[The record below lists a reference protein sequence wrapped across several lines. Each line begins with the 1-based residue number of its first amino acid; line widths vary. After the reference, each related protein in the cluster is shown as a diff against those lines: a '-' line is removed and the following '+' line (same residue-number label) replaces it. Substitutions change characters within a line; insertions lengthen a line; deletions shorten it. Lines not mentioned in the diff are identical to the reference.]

1 MNELFRLKIASK
13 RQMTAPQRLLDV
25 LNLNEGDE
33 IQIEIADGQIVD
45 VHPCKAVPTRML
57 TDELLSKIKQRE
69 ERMVQGHGL
78 TPEEALRETK
88 APRIKLKKGMESRA
102 SQTERKVAR

>member
-25 LNLNEGDE
+25 LGLNEGDE
-33 IQIEIADGQIVD
+33 IQIEIAEGQIVD

-57 TDELLSKIKQRE
+57 TEELLSKIKERE
-69 ERMVQGHGL
+69 ERMLQGYGL
-78 TPEEALRETK
+78 TPEEALREAK
-88 APRIKLKKGMESRA
+88 ARRVKLTNTMDSRA
-102 SQTERKVAR
+102 TDIEKKLAR